1 MLRYVKAQYNLGTCY
16 EKGRGVTQDYNEAV
30 KWYRKAAEQGHANA
44 MSWMGYFFENGKGVT
59 KDLQEAIR
67 WYKLGA
73 EKGEDFCVKALS
85 RLGVTQ

>member
-1 MLRYVKAQYNLGTCY
+1 M
-16 EKGRGVTQDYNEAV
+16 TQDYNEAV
-30 KWYRKAAEQGHANA
+30 KWFRKAAEQGYANA